1 MEGAQAAPRGG
12 RAGAAMPM
20 EPLENPVQPQ
30 APVEERRLGSPESSP
45 AAAAQEAPGPDPDPS
60 GGQKLPSPR
69 PARLRLL
76 PAGLGYGA
84 FRRPLSAAPEP
95 PSPGPA
101 AAEQPRDGEAAGTEL
116 VPRAAPEEP
125 GPGSW
130 APVELQVDVL
140 VKPVGA
146 AGGSHAP
153 SPAPSRRFI
162 TVPVPEPP
170 ASPRHAA
177 PAGPLLPRTASLGSA
192 WSRGSPLAAPR
203 AEHGLAAEEGAAA
216 PGAPACRCR
225 CQEPGREDAA
235 MLQRTEPDGDLKL
248 HRAIRLIGARCRPC
262 PRGWLW
268 SGEHCYY
275 LSTEAQAWE
284 ASQAFC
290 SAHRATLPLLTHTQA
305 PGGRQGPAGSEVRR
319 PGGRQAR
326 GFGLRLFKT
335 LGLCPGDQVTGIL
348 PVPTLWGHTV
358 APRGGGCSLD
368 LGSCCSL
375 LGAWGPCLSEDHSG
389 EGFLWPI
396 FHLRLHLLKRTCSE
410 TLRFFVVVAFEP
422 WSLPY
427 ENGHYPFSPLPANHN
442 VPFSLGAARVSDHR

>member
-1 MEGAQAAPRGG
+1 MEGAQVAPRGG

-20 EPLENPVQPQ
+20 EPLENPVPP
-30 APVEERRLGSPESSP
+30 AEERRLGSPESSP
-45 AAAAQEAPGPDPDPS
+45 AAAAQEAPGAGPDLDPDPS

-101 AAEQPRDGEAAGTEL
+101 AAEQPRDGEAAGAEL

-203 AEHGLAAEEGAAA
+203 AEHGLAAEDGAAA
-216 PGAPACRCR
+216 PGAPTCRCRCR

-235 MLQRTEPDGDLKL
+235 LLPRAELDGDLKL
-248 HRAIRLIGARCRPC
+248 HRAIRLIGLPMYMKSLRWALVVMAVLLAVSTVAIVALASRTGAGCRPC

-290 SAHRATLPLLTHTQA
+290 SSHRATLPLLTHTQDFLA
-305 PGGRQGPAGSEVRR
+305 RYPVTKYSWVGARRGPQGWHWIDGDPLPPQLLPEEDKDQLGLKCAGLEGGRLVALDCASLRPWVCVQGT
-319 PGGRQAR
+319 
-326 GFGLRLFKT
+326 K
-335 LGLCPGDQVTGIL
+335 
-348 PVPTLWGHTV
+348 
-358 APRGGGCSLD
+358 
-368 LGSCCSL
+368 
-375 LGAWGPCLSEDHSG
+375 
-389 EGFLWPI
+389 
-396 FHLRLHLLKRTCSE
+396 
-410 TLRFFVVVAFEP
+410 
-422 WSLPY
+422 
-427 ENGHYPFSPLPANHN
+427 
-442 VPFSLGAARVSDHR
+442 

>member
-1 MEGAQAAPRGG
+1 
-12 RAGAAMPM
+12 M

-30 APVEERRLGSPESSP
+30 APAEERRLGSPESSP
-45 AAAAQEAPGPDPDPS
+45 AAAAQEAPGAGPDPDPS

-101 AAEQPRDGEAAGTEL
+101 AAEQPWDGEAAGTEL

-130 APVELQVDVL
+130 APVALQVDVL

-216 PGAPACRCR
+216 PGAPTCRCR
-225 CQEPGREDAA
+225 CQEPGGEDAA
-235 MLQRTEPDGDLKL
+235 LLRRAEPDGDLKL
-248 HRAIRLIGARCRPC
+248 HRAIRLIGTRAPTPTPPWARSGGTGGPRRPSRC
-262 PRGWLW
+262 PAWLGTNTILVYVIIIQVVFDESIKPLFPLAF
-268 SGEHCYY
+268 SGQLVHFR
-275 LSTEAQAWE
+275 SVSA
-284 ASQAFC
+284 AS
-290 SAHRATLPLLTHTQA
+290 SSR
-305 PGGRQGPAGSEVRR
+305 PGGGSPGEGKPQGHVAAAAPAGAQVLDPRPWAALPGPAGSGSLR
-319 PGGRQAR
+319 P
-326 GFGLRLFKT
+326 
-335 LGLCPGDQVTGIL
+335 
-348 PVPTLWGHTV
+348 
-358 APRGGGCSLD
+358 
-368 LGSCCSL
+368 
-375 LGAWGPCLSEDHSG
+375 
-389 EGFLWPI
+389 
-396 FHLRLHLLKRTCSE
+396 
-410 TLRFFVVVAFEP
+410 
-422 WSLPY
+422 
-427 ENGHYPFSPLPANHN
+427 PFTEERSSQPLPRPHPLQPLCGSMCGC
-442 VPFSLGAARVSDHR
+442 VCAAL